1 MVTVTK
7 RIQQQPR
14 HNTQPPQPIPDPD
27 NLKIMREVIIN
38 MPNDNKPKI
47 FLYRANEETC
57 QVPTRHNNTTV
68 LHKETCQEVILRL
81 ILLLLEEVKDFKD
94 KLEVVKVVKD
104 PTIQH
109 WEGNVPLTTWPTST
123 TSTMANAVQCLAIAV
138 AKVKDKTNPKK
149 DGLET
154 LVKNHEARDPLV
166 VFQPKM
172 TAKSR
177 WIKL

>member
-14 HNTQPPQPIPDPD
+14 HNTQPPQPIPDPV
-27 NLKIMREVIIN
+27 NLKITREVTNN
-38 MPNDNKPKI
+38 MPNNNNKPKI

-57 QVPTRHNNTTV
+57 QVPTRHNNTIV

-81 ILLLLEEVKDFKD
+81 ILLLLVKDFKD
-94 KLEVVKVVKD
+94 KLEVVKD
-104 PTIQH
+104 PTFQH
-109 WEGNVPLTTWPTST
+109 WEGNEPLTTWPIST
-123 TSTMANAVQCLAIAV
+123 TSTMANGVQCLAGAV

-149 DGLET
+149 EGLET

-166 VFQPKM
+166 AFQPKM
-172 TAKSR
+172 TAKST